1 MRGSWPTASWMDW
14 LAGCCIEIN
23 RDFARFEIEEQE
35 GMKVRLNLATKPLES
50 HRRFLAGASLTALVA
65 SVVFVALGW
74 HVYYFREAVREK
86 GARREYISKEH
97 REEEAA
103 DNELRV

>member
-65 SVVFVALGW
+65 SVVFIALGW
-74 HVYYFREAVREK
+74 HVYSFCEVAKEVSVGVEK
-86 GARREYISKEH
+86 ICKE
-97 REEEAA
+97 REEYEG
-103 DNELRV
+103 ERKEV